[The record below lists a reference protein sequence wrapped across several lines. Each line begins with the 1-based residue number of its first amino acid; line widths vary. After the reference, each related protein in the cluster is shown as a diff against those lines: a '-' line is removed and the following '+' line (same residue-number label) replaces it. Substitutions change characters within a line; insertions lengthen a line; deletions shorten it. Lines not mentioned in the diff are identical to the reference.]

1 MDVAKAG
8 DQIDALIERRARER
22 SSADELEE
30 MYRASVRRHRERKRK
45 AIRAEWF
52 CYFSNLADSLRAS
65 AEHYDRKAEALLEDE
80 PKGAR

>member
-8 DQIDALIERRARER
+8 DQLDALIERRARER

-30 MYRASVRRHRERKRK
+30 MYRASVRRHRERERK

-52 CYFSNLADSLRAS
+52 AYFSNLASSLRRS
-65 AEHYDRKAEALLEDE
+65 ADEFERRAESLLEE
-80 PKGAR
+80 PDR